1 MENIKKINFE
11 NKVNKYS
18 ENLEYQLAGR
28 YVKNFLEART
38 EGRRLHSWDHAL
50 FVAHHALKTLDA
62 YHEKEKSM
70 PNENESFSLYIASL
84 LHDVIQPD
92 DIRNED
98 LRKKMKEEWNLDLA
112 GGEYSEGVKVFNY
125 VVSDL
130 EEKLSSGRQISDNQ
144 KNLIKKLAENKE
156 EILNIYSQKENENL
170 KELPWFERTIASRS
184 LSIADLHGNW
194 NPDMVV
200 KWGELMGSENIKKV
214 AEEKIKMDDAAN
226 NLVVKVLKEGVSK
239 PTQEAK
245 PKVHFT
251 YNFFHD
257 PEIVKDWKEVLPET
271 MDDYEGFIKYI
282 KILKDE
288 EYLLESRQDLKN
300 ICIENGIGVL
310 GMFSF
315 CYEAATKEPR
325 ATSQEIFEKYVNFIS
340 GCDDVV
346 SIAKKK
352 NLSEDEVIILQKL
365 KVSSNEL
372 KNDIKKWQERLTESE
387 DSLGQKI

>member
-1 MENIKKINFE
+1 MENIQKINFE

-200 KWGELMGSENIKKV
+200 KWG
-214 AEEKIKMDDAAN
+214 
-226 NLVVKVLKEGVSK
+226 GV
-239 PTQEAK
+239 
-245 PKVHFT
+245 
-251 YNFFHD
+251 
-257 PEIVKDWKEVLPET
+257 
-271 MDDYEGFIKYI
+271 
-282 KILKDE
+282 
-288 EYLLESRQDLKN
+288 
-300 ICIENGIGVL
+300 NGIG
-310 GMFSF
+310 
-315 CYEAATKEPR
+315 KH
-325 ATSQEIFEKYVNFIS
+325 
-340 GCDDVV
+340 
-346 SIAKKK
+346 KKSRGRK
-352 NLSEDEVIILQKL
+352 N
-365 KVSSNEL
+365 
-372 KNDIKKWQERLTESE
+372 KN
-387 DSLGQKI
+387 G